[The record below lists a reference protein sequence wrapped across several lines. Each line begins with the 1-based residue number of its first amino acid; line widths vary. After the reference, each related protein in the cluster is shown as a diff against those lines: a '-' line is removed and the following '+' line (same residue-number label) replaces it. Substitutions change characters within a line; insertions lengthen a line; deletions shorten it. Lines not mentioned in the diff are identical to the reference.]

1 MCIWLR
7 TRLLKHAGLFFKHF
21 LFHIKSNQINFIG
34 TIILKTFSGI
44 LSLSNI
50 IFLQFHLE
58 LHALLV
64 RSIEAIRAST
74 QEKKEQKTESNS
86 RDSTLKAKVNAVNY
100 IVLTMHK

>member
-1 MCIWLR
+1 MWVWLFCENKCVSGSEPVSSSM
-7 TRLLKHAGLFFKHF
+7 LAYF
-21 LFHIKSNQINFIG
+21 LNSFYSIS
-34 TIILKTFSGI
+34 IILKTFSGI

-74 QEKKEQKTESNS
+74 QEKKEQKTESKS